1 MPTKTKPKS
10 LIPSPDPQV
19 LAIKTR
25 ATKLLREA
33 DTIAHGV
40 KDTVGFE
47 RAGLVVKDAVALRKD
62 LKALPVYTEL
72 AKAKADIKTKEKLL
86 KEVDKIIENAED
98 IIRDALSTYA
108 ARQRAIQEKQ
118 IESAMSKGKDEKA
131 AVIAAKP
138 FVPEVQGLSFTE
150 HWHAEVENLHEFIV
164 WVLSG
169 PTAELEN
176 LLSPN
181 LVTLNTLAR
190 AQKDALAIP
199 GVKAVKETS
208 STIRG

>member
-10 LIPSPDPQV
+10 LMLAPDPRV
-19 LAIKTR
+19 TALKAR
-25 ATKLLREA
+25 VTKLASAWKLSPG
-33 DTIAHGV
+33 TLT
-40 KDTVGFE
+40 TVTFE
-47 RAGLVVKDAVALRKD
+47 KAAQAVKDAVSIRKE
-62 LKALPVYTEL
+62 LKAILDPGIQE
-72 AKAKADIKTKEKLL
+72 AKAELKAREKVFKDIDSILKTVESNLRNPL
-86 KEVDKIIENAED
+86 ED
-98 IIRDALSTYA
+98 YA
-108 ARQRAIQEKQ
+108 ARQRALQEKQ

>member
-1 MPTKTKPKS
+1 MSTKTKPKA

-108 ARQRAIQEKQ
+108 SRQREAQEKLVTK
-118 IESAMSKGKDEKA
+118 ALDAGKDEKA
-131 AVIAAKP
+131 AAIQAKP
-138 FVPEVQGLSFTE
+138 FVPEVSGLSFTE
-150 HWHAEVENLHEFIV
+150 HWHAELI
-164 WVLSG
+164 
-169 PTAELEN
+169 
-176 LLSPN
+176 
-181 LVTLNTLAR
+181 
-190 AQKDALAIP
+190 
-199 GVKAVKETS
+199 
-208 STIRG
+208 